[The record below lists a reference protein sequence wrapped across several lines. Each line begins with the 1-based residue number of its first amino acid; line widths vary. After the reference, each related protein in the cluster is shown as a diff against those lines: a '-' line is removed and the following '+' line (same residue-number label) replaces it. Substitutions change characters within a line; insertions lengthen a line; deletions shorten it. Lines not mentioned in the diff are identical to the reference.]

1 MVLSAKNCS
10 FRPYTHSWCSPQSVV
25 LKQRRDAELK
35 ASAEKLAAEIVA
47 ANKTKREEMV
57 KRCEQYEKEYEQME
71 RDLIAK
77 RREAHNEGKY
87 FVEGEG
93 RIAIV
98 VRIRG
103 INQVSPKVKK
113 TLQLLRLRQIH
124 NAVFVRM
131 NKATKE
137 MLRIVEPYI
146 AYGYPNLK
154 TIRSL
159 IYKRGYAKLNM
170 QRVPITCNEQIE
182 KVLGKFGIFSVED
195 LVHEIYTVGPH
206 FKQCNNFLWPFKL
219 NSPDGGFS
227 KKLLHFNEG
236 GDYGNHE
243 VLIGKLV
250 NRMI

>member
-1 MVLSAKNCS
+1 
-10 FRPYTHSWCSPQSVV
+10 
-25 LKQRRDAELK
+25 
-35 ASAEKLAAEIVA
+35 
-47 ANKTKREEMV
+47 MV

-154 TIRSL
+154 T
-159 IYKRGYAKLNM
+159 
-170 QRVPITCNEQIE
+170 
-182 KVLGKFGIFSVED
+182 
-195 LVHEIYTVGPH
+195 
-206 FKQCNNFLWPFKL
+206 
-219 NSPDGGFS
+219 
-227 KKLLHFNEG
+227 
-236 GDYGNHE
+236 
-243 VLIGKLV
+243 
-250 NRMI
+250 NRPAA